1 MQHAAKISC
10 GIWESPKGLY
20 FFFGVVVRFFWVVV
34 AIICSDNAADC
45 SGSPGLLMVVGLLL
59 KADVEVCFEAV
70 AVFGEQEEP
79 FEHIPQIEAD
89 VEQLP
94 LLSGVD
100 TLVVELHGIELLH
113 GEDDAK
119 EVDGIKATHER
130 ETPNVD
136 YLGHLQK
143 LYGKENVFRE

>member
-1 MQHAAKISC
+1 
-10 GIWESPKGLY
+10 
-20 FFFGVVVRFFWVVV
+20 
-34 AIICSDNAADC
+34 
-45 SGSPGLLMVVGLLL
+45 
-59 KADVEVCFEAV
+59 
-70 AVFGEQEEP
+70 
-79 FEHIPQIEAD
+79 
-89 VEQLP
+89 
-94 LLSGVD
+94 VD

>member
-1 MQHAAKISC
+1 MLPMAQ
-10 GIWESPKGLY
+10 
-20 FFFGVVVRFFWVVV
+20 VVQVV
-34 AIICSDNAADC
+34 
-45 SGSPGLLMVVGLLL
+45 LMVVSLLL

-94 LLSGVD
+94 LLGGVD
-100 TLVVELHGIELLH
+100 ALVVEFRGIELLH

-130 ETPNVD
+130 ETPNVN

-143 LYGKENVFRE
+143 LYGNENVFRE

>member
-1 MQHAAKISC
+1 MLPIAQ
-10 GIWESPKGLY
+10 
-20 FFFGVVVRFFWVVV
+20 VVQVV
-34 AIICSDNAADC
+34 
-45 SGSPGLLMVVGLLL
+45 LMVVGLLL

-94 LLSGVD
+94 LLGSVD
-100 TLVVELHGIELLH
+100 ALVVELHGIEFLY

-119 EVDGIKATHER
+119 EINGIEAAHER
-130 ETPNVD
+130 ETLDVD
-136 YLGHLQK
+136 YLRHL
-143 LYGKENVFRE
+143 

>member
-1 MQHAAKISC
+1 
-10 GIWESPKGLY
+10 
-20 FFFGVVVRFFWVVV
+20 
-34 AIICSDNAADC
+34 
-45 SGSPGLLMVVGLLL
+45 MVVGLLL
-59 KADVEVCFEAV
+59 EADVEVCFEAV

-94 LLSGVD
+94 LLGGVNA
-100 TLVVELHGIELLH
+100 LVVELHGIELLH

-143 LYGKENVFRE
+143 LYGNTSGFCLNNLTADVNSAITLSRWGLSVLVIIAK

>member
-1 MQHAAKISC
+1 MAHVAQ
-10 GIWESPKGLY
+10 
-20 FFFGVVVRFFWVVV
+20 VV
-34 AIICSDNAADC
+34 
-45 SGSPGLLMVVGLLL
+45 LMVVGLLF
-59 KADVEVCFEAV
+59 KADVEVGLEAF

-94 LLSGVD
+94 LLRSVD
-100 TLVVELHGIELLH
+100 ALVVELRGIELLH

-119 EVDGIKATHER
+119 EIDGIEATHER

-136 YLGHLQK
+136 YLRHL
-143 LYGKENVFRE
+143 

>member
-1 MQHAAKISC
+1 
-10 GIWESPKGLY
+10 
-20 FFFGVVVRFFWVVV
+20 
-34 AIICSDNAADC
+34 
-45 SGSPGLLMVVGLLL
+45 MVVGLLL

-89 VEQLP
+89 VEEFT
-94 LLSGVD
+94 LLGGVD
-100 TLVVELHGIELLH
+100 ALVVELHGIELLH
-113 GEDDAK
+113 SEDDAK
-119 EVDGIKATHER
+119 EVDGIEAAHER

>member
-1 MQHAAKISC
+1 MVQV
-10 GIWESPKGLY
+10 
-20 FFFGVVVRFFWVVV
+20 FQVV
-34 AIICSDNAADC
+34 
-45 SGSPGLLMVVGLLL
+45 LMVVGLLL
-59 KADVEVCFEAV
+59 KADVEVCIEAI

-94 LLSGVD
+94 LLGSVD
-100 TLVVELHGIELLH
+100 ALVVELHGIEFLC

-119 EVDGIKATHER
+119 EVDGIEATHEG
-130 ETPNVD
+130 ETLDVD

-143 LYGKENVFRE
+143 LYGN